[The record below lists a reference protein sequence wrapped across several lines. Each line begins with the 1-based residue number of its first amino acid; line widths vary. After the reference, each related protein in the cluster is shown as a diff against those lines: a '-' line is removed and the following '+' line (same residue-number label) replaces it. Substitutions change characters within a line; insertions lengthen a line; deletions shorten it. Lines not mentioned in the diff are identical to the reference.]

1 VKTMRQELFILGRL
15 ALRLGGI
22 ILAALLL
29 GSGCD
34 STGNSS
40 GAWGKPAAA
49 ASERWTINCLRSSA
63 PNHVELCNGLAE
75 LLRRT
80 NGIDS
85 KAVRVQSDA
94 LGSTIYYGE
103 YTRVA
108 GAGGQLVFPAKMQQ
122 DIDRISHLTYNQTL
136 PFGLAAPESLGG
148 DTAGGGEGQYNLTTA
163 RGKYSLLIAVFYNTP
178 TFDQRREVAEQYTQ
192 QLRSEGVEAY
202 VFHELVKS
210 YVFVGSFGENALTTV
225 RQPARS
231 PHVWTP
237 AQTWEVSKE
246 VQDFAA
252 ARAGE
257 EFLYLTENGHRQ
269 KRVGPDG
276 QSILVPSQLTRV
288 PRPGATSLYDH
299 GQ

>member
-1 VKTMRQELFILGRL
+1 MKTMRQELFILGRL

-22 ILAALLL
+22 VLAALLL

-80 NGIDS
+80 NGIDP

-122 DIDRISHLTYNQTL
+122 DIERIRLLTYNQTL

-148 DTAGGGEGQYNLTTA
+148 DAAGGGEGQYNLTTA

-178 TFDQRREVAEQYTQ
+178 TFDQR
-192 QLRSEGVEAY
+192 GV
-202 VFHELVKS
+202 
-210 YVFVGSFGENALTTV
+210 V
-225 RQPARS
+225 R
-231 PHVWTP
+231 
-237 AQTWEVSKE
+237 
-246 VQDFAA
+246 
-252 ARAGE
+252 
-257 EFLYLTENGHRQ
+257 
-269 KRVGPDG
+269 
-276 QSILVPSQLTRV
+276 
-288 PRPGATSLYDH
+288 
-299 GQ
+299 